1 MKSLHLGNCGIIQ
14 RSQGA
19 RPAEMSVKSASRHRE
34 LTASSATQFR
44 SRFSSAK
51 SDAYKV
57 HALVRI
63 LFAARQSGLR
73 GFISRWGRIADI
85 PAGYAGV
92 PQSLVGNF
100 WHFGSCG
107 AGFGRRSLV
116 AIFQFPFRGCRD
128 RFDSRQRAVYI
139 RHERLLSILTRCRQ
153 PKLLHRP
160 RSCFPG
166 PRQAF
171 RLGCPTLGSSA
182 AQGSPSSRARCGDPR
197 RRRHRGRGEGA
208 EGPGRRCAAC
218 HPRRRRGRH
227 LAGGRRSVAPRRHGA
242 RQGKTRMS
250 GTASRS

>member
-1 MKSLHLGNCGIIQ
+1 
-14 RSQGA
+14 
-19 RPAEMSVKSASRHRE
+19 
-34 LTASSATQFR
+34 
-44 SRFSSAK
+44 
-51 SDAYKV
+51 
-57 HALVRI
+57 
-63 LFAARQSGLR
+63 
-73 GFISRWGRIADI
+73 
-85 PAGYAGV
+85 V

-107 AGFGRRSLV
+107 AGFWLRSLV

-218 HPRRRRGRH
+218 YPRRRRGRH
-227 LAGGRRSVAPRRHGA
+227 LAGGAAFRCSAPSRRSTGKNEDEGHGIEIVKKALSWPA
-242 RQGKTRMS
+242 RQICDGNLETARWRHCGRPKAAAFSTSARWSAVGAYSAGISVPCRLTQGRARERRETKQSHS
-250 GTASRS
+250 GFHWSRRIPHRS